1 MTLQLPTEQVW
12 KEIEQNLFAVLG
24 TVTPKSE
31 MTSQPVVTQPFLTSE
46 LIDWLLASAIPTI
59 RFKTRT
65 ELLGESANDAAD
77 DQAAIMQDGPV
88 PALLAQQLEN
98 GTWVRPVHYYTPKY
112 TSTHWTM
119 LLLAE
124 LDIEPQ
130 NPQFQL
136 GLEYMLTTTAAE
148 IERGL
153 TRSRLDLA
161 CLWGNVLRYVLH
173 GGRADTR
180 VERLIDYAV
189 KSVQQGPCQC
199 QYNSG
204 YACAWGAVRALWGLA
219 AIPPAQR
226 TPAINNAIEQ
236 GLTFLLDTY
245 QLVDA
250 NYPTPDNGK
259 VHTLWTKLSFPLF
272 YQVDILFT
280 LRVLAELDALDQPG
294 AQPALQWLAQRRQAN
309 GRWRGSSPY
318 RTRTWRELGNSEE
331 TDRWISLSAA
341 HILQQASVSL

>member
-1 MTLQLPTEQVW
+1 M
-12 KEIEQNLFAVLG
+12 
-24 TVTPKSE
+24 S
-31 MTSQPVVTQPFLTSE
+31 SQSIATNPFITSE
-46 LIDWLLASAIPTI
+46 LTEWLLASTIPTI

-65 ELLGESANDAAD
+65 ALLGEAAHDAAA
-77 DQAAIMQDGPV
+77 DQAAIMQAGPV
-88 PALLAQQLEN
+88 PALLAQQLDN

-124 LDIEPQ
+124 LAVDPQ
-130 NPQFQL
+130 QPQFQH
-136 GLEYMLTTTAAE
+136 GVEYMLTTTAAE

-153 TRSRLDLA
+153 THPRLDLA

-173 GGRADTR
+173 GGRADSR

-189 KSVQQGPCQC
+189 QSVQRGPCQC

-219 AIPPAQR
+219 AIPLAHR
-226 TPAINNAIEQ
+226 TPAMNDAIEQ
-236 GLTFLLDTY
+236 GLTFLLDAY

-259 VHTLWTKLSFPLF
+259 VHSLWSKLSFPLF

-294 AQPALQWLAQRRQAN
+294 AQPALQWLAARRQAN

-318 RTRTWRELGNSEE
+318 RTRTWPDLGDSEE
-331 TDRWISLSAA
+331 TDRW
-341 HILQQASVSL
+341 VSLYAASILKQAAFAL

>member
-1 MTLQLPTEQVW
+1 M
-12 KEIEQNLFAVLG
+12 A
-24 TVTPKSE
+24 
-31 MTSQPVVTQPFLTSE
+31 SQSSATNPFITSE
-46 LIDWLLASAIPTI
+46 LTAWLLASTIPTI

-65 ELLGESANDAAD
+65 ALLDESARDAAA
-77 DQAAIMQDGPV
+77 DQVAIMQEGAV
-88 PALLAQQLEN
+88 PALLAQQLDN

-124 LDIEPQ
+124 LAVDPQ
-130 NPQFQL
+130 HPQFQR
-136 GLEYMLTTTAAE
+136 GVEYMLTTTAAE
-148 IERGL
+148 VARGL
-153 TRSRLDLA
+153 GKSRLDLA

-173 GGRADTR
+173 GGRADGR
-180 VERLIDYAV
+180 VERLIDYV
-189 KSVQQGPCQC
+189 VQSVQRGPCQC

-226 TPAINNAIEQ
+226 TPAVNAAIAQ
-236 GLTFLLDTY
+236 GITFLLDSY
-245 QLVDA
+245 QLVAA

-259 VHTLWTKLSFPLF
+259 VHSLWSKLSFPLF

-294 AQPALQWLAQRRQAN
+294 AQPALQWLAQRRQTN

-318 RTRTWRELGNSEE
+318 RTRTWPDLGDSEE
-331 TDRWISLSAA
+331 SDRW
-341 HILQQASVSL
+341 VSLYAASILKQAAVAL